1 MSDPPA
7 FQKIKILL
15 ADDEET
21 ITSAFKVLLTDAGY
35 QVVGVAHNGLE
46 AVELARKLKPDL
58 IIMDILM
65 PEIDGIEAARRI
77 NKERFTPIVLVTAFA
92 DQDLIRRAKEAR
104 VLGYLLKPVIVDD
117 LIPAVELAYEIA
129 SRLRELT
136 GEVENLSEELATR
149 KLVERA
155 KGLLM
160 DTLGLKEAQAMRLLQ
175 KESRRRRMKIGELAK
190 TIIEAKEL
198 LEKAQ
203 TSQLP

>member
-21 ITSAFKVLLTDAGY
+21 ITSAFKILLTDAGY

>member
-21 ITSAFKVLLTDAGY
+21 ITSAFKILLTDAGY

-117 LIPAVELAYEIA
+117 LIPAVELAYKIA

>member
-21 ITSAFKVLLTDAGY
+21 ITSAFQVLLTDAGY

-104 VLGYLLKPVIVDD
+104 VLGYLLKPVIIDD